1 MTVEIN
7 KNKIET
13 FEERLEDQKTLKS
26 ELPELSQRVE
36 QKLAETVQQKTRDL
50 SRAFAKEKSYIQAWT
65 HSESLKCKADIRN
78 ETGTLEK
85 RLSENLQNKIADI
98 KRILHGAESH
108 TNTDIAE
115 LHDILN
121 TARKEIDGLAMQ
133 LDNIMLKLNKLTIG
147 SCHLKW
153 MHVLTTDTNGVV
165 TFGSKSELI
174 SAAMTGSDVRI
185 QLRDYYFTSVQNLQ
199 TVGDNICGQALFH
212 ISKASWKTFQENA
225 YWWSLNVCTTGRV
238 QMMRYYVGNHVS
250 PSTNFET
257 WQIQWFV
264 RENGPSEYKHTSG
277 GTALNG
283 YLSDLITNV
292 RRGAD
297 VRGVME
303 SLGYTAKMDNVQ
315 ISDTGNLV
323 VGQAVWHVSQSLAPP
338 NIEFQGNDYW
348 WFSNFATDGGH
359 YMSRW
364 RIGEHTSVG
373 ATNENRQITWYT
385 DTCWQLAYQHDS
397 AGNEFLGSLDK
408 LRSAAER
415 GHRVK
420 LMIGD
425 TSVEPEQVIVRGGHV
440 NAMIIS
446 KVLKANSNIKE
457 FDSTGVWDWSMVT
470 TTGTQTTLKLRVGE
484 ATETADSRVITA
496 TAVTWFIDTRPW
508 RKVLA
513 HDKFGTVTSG
523 SKVALTDAVKLGAR
537 VRYIMRFDGSDS
549 TTLQEADY
557 IAIYGA
563 DVGANHVRSV
573 SIEKTPGS
581 TVELRFQKNPYW
593 WFTIAATTG
602 YVDMSRWTVGEHT
615 NRGHN
620 SQTAAIEWFV
630 N

>member
-1 MTVEIN
+1 
-7 KNKIET
+7 
-13 FEERLEDQKTLKS
+13 
-26 ELPELSQRVE
+26 
-36 QKLAETVQQKTRDL
+36 
-50 SRAFAKEKSYIQAWT
+50 
-65 HSESLKCKADIRN
+65 
-78 ETGTLEK
+78 
-85 RLSENLQNKIADI
+85 
-98 KRILHGAESH
+98 
-108 TNTDIAE
+108 
-115 LHDILN
+115 
-121 TARKEIDGLAMQ
+121 
-133 LDNIMLKLNKLTIG
+133 
-147 SCHLKW
+147 

-348 WFSNFATDGGH
+348 WF
-359 YMSRW
+359 
-364 RIGEHTSVG
+364 
-373 ATNENRQITWYT
+373 
-385 DTCWQLAYQHDS
+385 
-397 AGNEFLGSLDK
+397 K
-408 LRSAAER
+408 R

-620 SQTAAIEWFV
+620 SQTAAIE
-630 N
+630 